1 VNLTHRSHS
10 RTSFCPALL
19 AFALAWLFLSPI
31 PTLGLPPTKKPA
43 PAVVRWD
50 EGSPGCTFSRTPD
63 GRYHYGL
70 WSDDL
75 GVTVAVDS
83 QELEKVHR
91 RHELFFGVSLT
102 VKNRGAAGV
111 DVSAENISL
120 EFVKHFKVIQPSIDP
135 KDFSQKVQNDADE
148 FDRQTAR
155 EVQKHPE
162 EKDAKQARVRAFQKD
177 TAELLEFLA
186 NNTLKPSRLDS
197 ANRETTGWVLFSI
210 DSRWIGAWKKQEEF
224 ILRVPIGGK
233 IFEFPFKL
241 PPKAGE
247 LLLRQRE

>member
-1 VNLTHRSHS
+1 VNLTRRSRLHVNYVI
-10 RTSFCPALL
+10 ALL
-19 AFALAWLFLSPI
+19 VVVAWMFLPAI
-31 PTLGLPPTKKPA
+31 PTLGSPSAKKPA
-43 PAVVRWD
+43 PTVVRWE
-50 EGSPGCTFSRTPD
+50 EGSPGCTFSHTPD

-70 WSDDL
+70 WADDL

-83 QELEKVHR
+83 QELEKAHR
-91 RHELFFGVSLT
+91 RHELFFGAAVT
-102 VKNRGAAGV
+102 VKDRGAEAA

-120 EFVKHFKVIQPSIDP
+120 EFVKHFKVIQPSLDP

-155 EVQKHPE
+155 EVQKHPD

-177 TAELLEFLA
+177 TAELLEFLS
-186 NNTLKPSRLDS
+186 NNTLKPTHLDS
-197 ANRETTGWVLFSI
+197 ANREVTGWVLFGI
-210 DSRWIGAWKKQEEF
+210 DSRWIGGWKKQEEF
-224 ILRVPIGGK
+224 ILRVPIGGT

-241 PPKAGE
+241 PPKEGE

>member
-1 VNLTHRSHS
+1 VNLTHRFRRRANLGAASL
-10 RTSFCPALL
+10 TFLL
-19 AFALAWLFLSPI
+19 ASAFLLPSPA
-31 PTLGLPPTKKPA
+31 PGSPNAKKPV

-120 EFVKHFKVIQPSIDP
+120 EFVRHFKVIQPLIDP

-155 EVQKHPE
+155 EVQKHPG

-177 TAELLEFLA
+177 TAELLEFLST
-186 NNTLKPSRLDS
+186 NTLKPSRLDS
-197 ANRETTGWVLFSI
+197 ANREVTGWVLFSV
-210 DSRWIGAWKKQEEF
+210 DSRWIGAWKKQEDF

-233 IFEFPFKL
+233 ILEFPFKL

>member
-1 VNLTHRSHS
+1 VNLTHRFRLGANFSAGL
-10 RTSFCPALL
+10 PALM
-19 AFALAWLFLSPI
+19 LAWMIVRPV
-31 PTLGLPPTKKPA
+31 PARGLPNVKKPA
-43 PAVVRWD
+43 LAVVRWD
-50 EGSPGCTFSRTPD
+50 EGAPGCTFSRTPD

-91 RHELFFGVSLT
+91 RRELFFGVSLT
-102 VKNRGAAGV
+102 VKDRGAAAV

-120 EFVKHFKVIQPSIDP
+120 EFVKHFKVIQPSLDP

-155 EVQKHPE
+155 EVEKHPE
-162 EKDAKQARVRAFQKD
+162 EKDAKQARVRVFQRD
-177 TAELLEFLA
+177 TAELLEFLG
-186 NNTLKPSRLDS
+186 NNTLKPTRLDS
-197 ANRETTGWVLFSI
+197 PNREATGWVLFSV
-210 DSRWIGAWKKQEEF
+210 DSRWIGSWKKQEEF

-241 PPKAGE
+241 PPREGE

>member
-1 VNLTHRSHS
+1 MNLTHRLRL
-10 RTSFCPALL
+10 RTNLKAALCP
-19 AFALAWLFLSPI
+19 FALVWVFLS
-31 PTLGLPPTKKPA
+31 LPAHALPKSKKSA
-43 PAVVRWD
+43 LAVVRWD
-50 EGSPGCTFSRTPD
+50 EGVPGCTFSRTPD

-102 VKNRGAAGV
+102 VQDRGTGAV
-111 DVSAENISL
+111 DVSAGNISL
-120 EFVKHFKVIQPSIDP
+120 EFVKHFKVIQPSLDP

-155 EVQKHPE
+155 GVQKHPE
-162 EKDAKQARVRAFQKD
+162 EKDAKQARARVFQKE
-177 TAELLEFLA
+177 TAELLEFLG
-186 NNTLKPSRLDS
+186 NNTLKPTRLDS
-197 ANRETTGWVLFSI
+197 ANREVTGWILFSV
-210 DSRWIGAWKKQEEF
+210 DSRWIGSWKKQEEF

-241 PPKAGE
+241 PPKEGE
-247 LLLRQRE
+247 LLLRKRE

>member
-1 VNLTHRSHS
+1 MNLTHRF
-10 RTSFCPALL
+10 RPRANLGAALL
-19 AFALAWLFLSPI
+19 ASALACTFVSI
-31 PTLGLPPTKKPA
+31 PARGLPKAKKSS

-50 EGSPGCTFSRTPD
+50 EGAPGCTFSRTPD

-91 RHELFFGVSLT
+91 RHELFFGVSVT
-102 VKNRGAAGV
+102 VQDRGTAAI

-120 EFVKHFKVIQPSIDP
+120 EFVKHFKVIQPSLDP

-162 EKDAKQARVRAFQKD
+162 EKEAKQARVRVFQKD
-177 TAELLEFLA
+177 TAELLEFLG
-186 NNTLKPSRLDS
+186 NNTLKPARLDS
-197 ANRETTGWVLFSI
+197 ANREATGWVLFSV

-241 PPKAGE
+241 PPKEGE
-247 LLLRQRE
+247 LLLRKRE

>member
-1 VNLTHRSHS
+1 
-10 RTSFCPALL
+10 
-19 AFALAWLFLSPI
+19 
-31 PTLGLPPTKKPA
+31 
-43 PAVVRWD
+43 
-50 EGSPGCTFSRTPD
+50 
-63 GRYHYGL
+63 L

-75 GVTVAVDS
+75 GVTLAVDS

-102 VKNRGAAGV
+102 VKNRGVAGV

-120 EFVKHFKVIQPSIDP
+120 EFVRHFKVIQPSLDP

-177 TAELLEFLA
+177 TAELLEFLST
-186 NNTLKPSRLDS
+186 NTLKPSRLDS
-197 ANRETTGWVLFSI
+197 ANREVTGWVLFSV